1 MELKEAKLI
10 LNYQLTTVKGTNVY
24 SPIDYEAV
32 ETILQELDNL
42 QKDNKELMNEYHKRV
57 QERINIEQELKDS
70 ISKDRIKAK
79 IDEIQSTIQV
89 YGGFTA
95 GKMVEYY
102 RKLGK
107 IEALKN
113 LLNEEI

>member
-42 QKDNKELMNEYHKRV
+42 QKAIGLLISEKQNN
-57 QERINIEQELKDS
+57 S
-70 ISKDRIKAK
+70 ISKDKIKSK

>member
-1 MELKEAKLI
+1 MELKEEEKTYELGLVI
-10 LNYQLTTVKGTNVY
+10 GTKREREY
-24 SPIDYEAV
+24 W
-32 ETILQELDNL
+32 Q
-42 QKDNKELMNEYHKRV
+42 NK
-57 QERINIEQELKDS
+57 
-70 ISKDRIKAK
+70 IKAK
-79 IDEIQSTIQV
+79 IEEIQSTIQV

-113 LLNEEI
+113 LLSEEK